1 MNEHRIAQLLDEA
14 RYYEAHRMWLHAVQV
29 YLRLI
34 EDAPEEWSYRI
45 RLGTLYLE
53 MGNLQAAEQVLLQ
66 ALRYDADNPDVLYAL
81 GLACYQS
88 DDLDRAVYYLLQLAG
103 KGIPKVHYSLGLVYW
118 RRTDL
123 DSAERHFRLA
133 LDLQG
138 DYTDAALA
146 LGETCMRLGK
156 MGEAVQALRTA
167 TAFNLTDD
175 SLAMTYGQALLGDG
189 QWESAAGVFQGIL
202 RRSPEHDDA
211 VHALAGVWI
220 RLNRLDDAEHL
231 LKTVLLRQ
239 PRHPRTLVLLG
250 RLALV
255 KSNRGKAESYFR
267 SALEI
272 EPDNEEALEHLRYFT
287 PHGNPAL

>member
-1 MNEHRIAQLLDEA
+1 
-14 RYYEAHRMWLHAVQV
+14 MWLHAVQV

-34 EDAPEEWSYRI
+34 DDAPAEWSYRI

-88 DDLDRAVYYLLQLAG
+88 DDLDRAMFYLMQLAG
-103 KGIPKVHYSLGLVYW
+103 RSIPKVHYSLGLVYW
-118 RRTDL
+118 RRD
-123 DSAERHFRLA
+123 DFVNAERQFRLA

-138 DYTDAALA
+138 DYADAAFA
-146 LGETCMRLGK
+146 LGETCLRLGK
-156 MGEAVQALRTA
+156 SGEAVEALRNA
-167 TAFNLTDD
+167 AAISPDD
-175 SLAMTYGQALLGDG
+175 DVISMTLGQALIGDG
-189 QWESAAGVFQGIL
+189 QWEAAGIVFTNIL
-202 RRSPEHDDA
+202 RRTPEHDDA

-220 RLNRLDDAEHL
+220 RLNRLDDAEQL
-231 LKTVLLRQ
+231 LKSVLLRM
-239 PRHPRTLVLLG
+239 PRQPRTLVLLG

-272 EPDNEEALEHLRYFT
+272 EPDNEEALEQLRYFT